1 MMDDVACGRHAGHA
15 LWKKGPKM
23 QIPDKLYFK
32 IGEVSKITK
41 VRPYVLRYWESEFRL
56 ISPKKSLS
64 RQRVYTKND
73 IELILEIKKL
83 LYKEKFTL
91 EGAKKR
97 IKEFRDQKS
106 KQLDFPFSDTK
117 YQSALKAIKKDLSS
131 IKKMLSE

>member
-1 MMDDVACGRHAGHA
+1 MMDEGACERHAGHA
-15 LWKKGPKM
+15 LVKKGPKM

-41 VRPYVLRYWESEFRL
+41 VMPYVLRYWESEFRI

-131 IKKMLSE
+131 IKKMLSD

>member
-1 MMDDVACGRHAGHA
+1 MH
-15 LWKKGPKM
+15 
-23 QIPDKLYFK
+23 IPDKLYFK

-41 VRPYVLRYWESEFRL
+41 VMSYVLRYWESEFRI

-97 IKEFRDQKS
+97 IKELHDQKS

-117 YQSALKAIKKDLSS
+117 YQSALKAIKKDLSA
-131 IKKMLSE
+131 IKKMLSD